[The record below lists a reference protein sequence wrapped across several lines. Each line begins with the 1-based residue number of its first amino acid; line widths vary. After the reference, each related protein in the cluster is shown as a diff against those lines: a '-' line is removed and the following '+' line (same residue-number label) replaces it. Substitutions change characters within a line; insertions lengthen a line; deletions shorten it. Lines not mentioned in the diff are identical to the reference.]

1 MQRVPFSEGWAINRA
16 PGWPV
21 FDDDDDEES
30 VTFYSAPASPDPSSG
45 NTSTYEIT
53 ASGIV
58 SESSS
63 IPTSGLPTP
72 PPSAGP
78 PIPIGNLIRAAAQR
92 LQENAPDAAPS
103 ATPPQSPLRR
113 SQRLAERARL
123 QEESRRAEE
132 DAAAR
137 APVARQEAAAAAAAR
152 ASPHRGPQR
161 VAKMSTGG
169 VRKQ

>member
-30 VTFYSAPASPDPSSG
+30 VTFYSAPALPDPSSG

-92 LQENAPDAAPS
+92 LQEDAAPN

-137 APVARQEAAAAAAAR
+137 AQAARQEAAAAAAAR
-152 ASPHRGPQR
+152 ASPRRGPQR

-169 VRKQ
+169 VRKA